1 MKDTTTGISE
11 LGNVLM
17 YSRAENT
24 FYFNRTIDRINVVD
38 LDGRTVLTFSNVD
51 EMNLSKLYNG
61 IYVLKSQI
69 ADVNCTTKVIKY

>member
-1 MKDTTTGISE
+1 LKDTTTGISE